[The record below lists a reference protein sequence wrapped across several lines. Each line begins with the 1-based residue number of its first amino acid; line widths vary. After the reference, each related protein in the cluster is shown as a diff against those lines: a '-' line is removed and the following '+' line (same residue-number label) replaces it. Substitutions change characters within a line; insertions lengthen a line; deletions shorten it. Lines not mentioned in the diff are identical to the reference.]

1 MTVGRERPLVD
12 GPWGRAVL
20 ISQIVLFAVPASIA
34 WSSTLNA
41 TVYLP
46 LVALPTTFVVGV
58 VMLAFREW
66 RRVGARV
73 IGATLLALVL
83 EVVIALTLIAAYS
96 SQNPG
101 WDLS

>member
-1 MTVGRERPLVD
+1 MTVGRGRALVD

-20 ISQIVLFAVPASIA
+20 IFQIAVFAVPASIA

-46 LVALPTTFVVGV
+46 LVVLPTTFVVGV

-66 RRVGARV
+66 RKVGARV
-73 IGATLLALVL
+73 IGATLLAFVL
-83 EVVIALTLIAAYS
+83 EVVLALTLIAAYS
-96 SQNPG
+96 SQSPD